1 MVPRLF
7 YALQAEILREICLL
21 QPQRVSL
28 VDQQEPGTAPE

>member
-7 YALQAEILREICLL
+7 YALQAGILREICLL
-21 QPQRVSL
+21 QPRVSV